1 LRHHA
6 EFGMSTVFDYCLK
19 LTFLFFKYL
28 REALQEQK
36 KGKAFHLTLR
46 TICHF
51 LLKSSCRSLRVTH
64 QHRRK
69 AWRQKATIQPLEA
82 LFRQFPN
89 AFAEYLG
96 GAVLF

>member
-1 LRHHA
+1 
-6 EFGMSTVFDYCLK
+6 M
-19 LTFLFFKYL
+19 
-28 REALQEQK
+28 REALQE
-36 KGKAFHLTLR
+36 KGKAFHLTVC

-51 LLKSSCRSLRVTH
+51 LLKSSCRSPRVTH

-82 LFRQFPN
+82 LFWQFPN

-96 GAVLF
+96 GAAFYFETQMLSFSANKYI